1 MNDNDL
7 ERRLRAESGPR
18 EQGYNASQL
27 PASQSIEH
35 GARRSRPMR
44 GIALAGAVAAGV
56 LVVAASASL
65 FGGNPRD
72 SGVGSGGETSTP
84 VPSATQS
91 SPVACQPADVA
102 LTAEPWGGAAGS
114 RGTIVTV
121 RLADGG
127 TTCLFANEPGAQLA
141 TESDVLV
148 SIDGMN
154 AQTSPMDSGQERSF
168 AVTWSNWCGS
178 EITEPV
184 TLSLRSG
191 DVAFPV
197 TVPDGADPVPPC
209 NGENAPSTLEVTV
222 VAATP

>member
-1 MNDNDL
+1 
-7 ERRLRAESGPR
+7 
-18 EQGYNASQL
+18 
-27 PASQSIEH
+27 
-35 GARRSRPMR
+35 
-44 GIALAGAVAAGV
+44 
-56 LVVAASASL
+56 
-65 FGGNPRD
+65 
-72 SGVGSGGETSTP
+72 
-84 VPSATQS
+84 
-91 SPVACQPADVA
+91 
-102 LTAEPWGGAAGS
+102 
-114 RGTIVTV
+114 V

-141 TESDVLV
+141 TDSDVLV